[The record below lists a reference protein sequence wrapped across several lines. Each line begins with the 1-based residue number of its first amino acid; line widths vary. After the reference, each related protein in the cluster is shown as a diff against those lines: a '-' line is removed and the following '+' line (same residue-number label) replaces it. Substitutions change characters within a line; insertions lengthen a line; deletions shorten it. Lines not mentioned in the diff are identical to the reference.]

1 MPSPEEQNSM
11 APNLPDSVWQI
22 AGPED
27 EIEPA
32 SIDADG
38 LTPETFDELVESFKA
53 VARAARRHIGEEAN
67 RTQLLSYWING
78 RMIVVYEQDGKDR
91 AEYGAQTLKKLS
103 ARLKAELG
111 RGYSVTSLQN
121 MRRFFLTYQKQQTLS
136 VKLTWSQYV
145 DLMGIDNEAK
155 RSFYA
160 HEAANCGWD
169 VRELR
174 RQIDSMLF
182 ERVLK
187 AKDDVRREHI
197 LTLANEGVVPRD
209 PADIIREPYVLEFV
223 DLPEDEPPMESDL
236 EAALVAQIEKFMREL
251 GRGFW
256 FIGTQQRITIGNV
269 HYHADMVFYN
279 KLLRSYVLIELK
291 TTPLTPA
298 AVGQV
303 NAYLNYYAEEVNDE
317 FDNPPIGII
326 LCTDKRN
333 VDAHYAL
340 GGLENRVFASTY
352 TTVMPDE
359 EELAEQVR
367 VAIEANERK
376 ALVSGD
382 EDA

>member
-1 MPSPEEQNSM
+1 M
-11 APNLPDSVWQI
+11 
-22 AGPED
+22 
-27 EIEPA
+27 
-32 SIDADG
+32 
-38 LTPETFDELVESFKA
+38 
-53 VARAARRHIGEEAN
+53 RRFT
-67 RTQLLSYWING
+67 RQ
-78 RMIVVYEQDGKDR
+78 
-91 AEYGAQTLKKLS
+91 
-103 ARLKAELG
+103 RLE
-111 RGYSVTSLQN
+111 N
-121 MRRFFLTYQKQQTLS
+121 MRRFYLMYQKQQTLS

-174 RQIDSMLF
+174 RKIDSMLF

-187 AKDDVRREHI
+187 AKDDVRQEHI
-197 LTLANEGVVPRD
+197 LALANEGVILRD

-256 FIGTQQRITIGNV
+256 LIGTQQRITIGNV
-269 HYHADMVFYN
+269 HYHVDMVFYN

-291 TTPLTPA
+291 TAPLTPA

-352 TTVMPDE
+352 TIVMPDE
-359 EELAEQVR
+359 KELAEQIR
-367 VAIEANERK
+367 MAIEANERK
-376 ALVSGD
+376 ALPRNNRAERQAGT
-382 EDA
+382 AMRK

>member
-1 MPSPEEQNSM
+1 MPDSSSENSR
-11 APNLPDSVWQI
+11 NLYLPDSVWQI
-22 AGPED
+22 SAAD
-27 EIEPA
+27 EQIEPA
-32 SIDADG
+32 TIDFAG
-38 LTPETFDELVESFKA
+38 LTPETFEELVDGFKT
-53 VARAARRHIGEEAN
+53 VAHAARRHIGDEAN

-78 RMIVVYEQDGKDR
+78 RMIVVYEQGGKDR

-103 ARLKAELG
+103 ARLKADLG

-145 DLMGIDNEAK
+145 DLMSIDDEAK

-197 LTLANEGVVPRD
+197 LMLANEGVVPRD
-209 PADIIREPYVLEFV
+209 PADIIREPNVLEFV

-269 HYHADMVFYN
+269 HYHVDMVFYN

-291 TTPLTPA
+291 TTPLLPA

-333 VDAHYAL
+333 IDAHYAL

-352 TTVMPDE
+352 TTIMPDE
-359 EELAEQVR
+359 EQLAEQVR
-367 VAIEANERK
+367 MAIEANERK
-376 ALVSGD
+376 ALMSGE

>member
-1 MPSPEEQNSM
+1 MPDTTSANGQNL
-11 APNLPDSVWQI
+11 NLPDSVWQTSSV
-22 AGPED
+22 GE

-32 SIDADG
+32 SIDFSN
-38 LTPETFDELVESFKA
+38 LTPETFEELVDGFKT
-53 VARAARRHIGEEAN
+53 VAHAARRRIGEEAN

-91 AEYGAQTLKKLS
+91 AKYGAQTLKKLS
-103 ARLKAELG
+103 ARLKTELG
-111 RGYSVTSLQN
+111 RGYSVTNLQY
-121 MRRFFLTYQKQQTLS
+121 MRRFFLMYRKQQSLT
-136 VKLTWSQYV
+136 VKLTWTHYCE
-145 DLMGIDNEAK
+145 LMGVEGDAK
-155 RSFYA
+155 RNFYI

-197 LTLANEGVVPRD
+197 LALANEGVVPRD

-359 EELAEQVR
+359 DELAEQVR
-367 VAIEANERK
+367 MAIEANERK
-376 ALVSGD
+376 ALMSSE

>member
-1 MPSPEEQNSM
+1 
-11 APNLPDSVWQI
+11 
-22 AGPED
+22 
-27 EIEPA
+27 
-32 SIDADG
+32 
-38 LTPETFDELVESFKA
+38 
-53 VARAARRHIGEEAN
+53 
-67 RTQLLSYWING
+67 
-78 RMIVVYEQDGKDR
+78 
-91 AEYGAQTLKKLS
+91 
-103 ARLKAELG
+103 
-111 RGYSVTSLQN
+111 

-145 DLMGIDNEAK
+145 DLMGIDDEAK

-187 AKDDVRREHI
+187 AKDNVRREHI
-197 LTLANEGVVPRD
+197 LALANEGVVPRD

-236 EAALVAQIEKFMREL
+236 EAALVARIEKFMREL

-359 EELAEQVR
+359 DELAEQVR
-367 VAIEANERK
+367 MAIEANERK
-376 ALVSGD
+376 ALMSGE